1 MAKHKYL
8 TTAEEASYGRFEAQS
23 PEQAVLERFFFLDDA
38 DLDLVAK
45 RRGDRNRLG
54 FALQLVTVRH
64 LGTFL
69 EDPLDVPTTV
79 VDYVAGQVGVVD
91 PSCVKGYLERRPT
104 RFEHQAEIA
113 EVYGYVSYASAE
125 AELIGWLDGQAW
137 TTGDQPKPLFYAAV
151 GWLRARR
158 ALLPGVTTL
167 RDEVASVRK
176 KAETRLYAALAGG

>member
-1 MAKHKYL
+1 MAKQKYL
-8 TTAEEASYGRFEAQS
+8 TAAEEASYGRFEAQA
-23 PEQAVLERFFFLDDA
+23 PEQAVLERFFFLDEA

-54 FALQLVTVRH
+54 FSLQLMTVRH

-79 VDYVAGQVGVVD
+79 VDYVAGQVGVAD

-113 EVYGYVSYASAE
+113 EV
-125 AELIGWLDGQAW
+125 
-137 TTGDQPKPLFYAAV
+137 
-151 GWLRARR
+151 LR
-158 ALLPGVTTL
+158 T
-167 RDEVASVRK
+167 SSF
-176 KAETRLYAALAGG
+176 